1 MVSLLKVISVLVLV
15 EYPCNFIFLDFLRNL
30 PGNAIKR
37 EKQTRRLGMKMSS
50 DIVVT
55 SDFSPASSEYN

>member
-15 EYPCNFIFLDFLRNL
+15 EYPCKFIFLDFLRNL

-37 EKQTRRLGMKMSS
+37 EKQTRLGMKMSS

-55 SDFSPASSEYN
+55 SDFSLASSEYN